1 MQKTVQY
8 LYLYFTKDDQD
19 LLAWAN
25 MIKEN
30 NLGLSTWIQAI
41 LVSEAAKEK
50 LDIGA
55 VHIPS
60 AMEPIKMTTT
70 PKLWG
75 DDTKNERTKIVP
87 GWHIRGENGKLV
99 AGTVLPVKITR
110 SLAQEALS
118 ELKKRHRKIA
128 AYVKA
133 IIRRDLEI
141 LPAGPDLPPN
151 KNTAIDLFALCE
163 DKIGKN
169 SQPQRDK
176 NKQFRQR
183 QENRN
188 IQNTKPSQQRQERTD
203 KNGPQQTYPPTPK
216 PGQSEQNERKTPA
229 LRNPLLDQIN

>member
-1 MQKTVQY
+1 
-8 LYLYFTKDDQD
+8 
-19 LLAWAN
+19 
-25 MIKEN
+25 
-30 NLGLSTWIQAI
+30 
-41 LVSEAAKEK
+41 
-50 LDIGA
+50 
-55 VHIPS
+55 
-60 AMEPIKMTTT
+60 MTTA

-75 DDTKNERTKIVP
+75 DDTENERTKIVP

-110 SLAQEALS
+110 SLAQEAFS

-183 QENRN
+183 QENISTNPQARPIRTKRKKN
-188 IQNTKPSQQRQERTD
+188 SGPAKPSTRPNQLKQGRGEAAAPITQDNVPLRAPI
-203 KNGPQQTYPPTPK
+203 KN
-216 PGQSEQNERKTPA
+216 NH
-229 LRNPLLDQIN
+229 I

>member
-30 NLGLSTWIQAI
+30 NLSLSTWIQAI

-60 AMEPIKMTTT
+60 AMEPVKMTTA

-75 DDTKNERTKIVP
+75 DDTENERPKIVP

-118 ELKKRHRKIA
+118 ELKKGHRKIA

-176 NKQFRQR
+176 NQQFRQR
-183 QENRN
+183 QENSN
-188 IQNTKPSQQRQERTD
+188 IQNTKPSQQKQERTD

-216 PGQSEQNERKTPA
+216 PGQSEQNERKTPPR
-229 LRNPLLDQIN
+229 RNPLLDQIS